1 MTENGIRM
9 NGILKTAAETSTA
22 GKRVVVPAAI
32 QGVCVYC
39 GSGKGLNPAYAVAA
53 RKLGKALADNGL
65 RLVYGGGSLGLMG
78 EVARATLG
86 GGGKVTGII
95 PDFLGAREMM
105 LKDVDELIVVENMHV
120 RKQLMFDRADAFVA
134 LPGGI
139 GTLEELVEQLTWSQ
153 LGRHAKPIVVANIE
167 GFWDPFL
174 KLLEHMKRETFIRE
188 GLDVRFN
195 VVDRIEDV
203 VPWILASGST
213 KAPEREGVIADKF

>member
-1 MTENGIRM
+1 M
-9 NGILKTAAETSTA
+9 NEILKPAVDTSAA
-22 GKRVVVPAAI
+22 KKLVVPSPV

-53 RKLGKALADNGL
+53 RKLGKALADHNL

-105 LKDVDELIVVENMHV
+105 LKDVDELIVVESMHV

-153 LGRHAKPIVVANIE
+153 LGRHTKPIVIANIE

-174 KLLEHMKRETFIRE
+174 KLLEHMKGDTFIRP
-188 GLDVRFN
+188 GLDVHFN

-203 VPWILASGST
+203 VPAILAS
-213 KAPEREGVIADKF
+213 APAKVTQREDTIAEKF

>member
-1 MTENGIRM
+1 M
-9 NGILKTAAETSTA
+9 NGIMKTAVDTTA
-22 GKRVVVPAAI
+22 GQRRLPSSI

-39 GSGKGLNPAYAVAA
+39 GSGKGLDPAYAVAA
-53 RKLGKALADNGL
+53 RKLGKALADNGI

-86 GGGKVTGII
+86 GGGKVTGVI

-105 LKDVDELIVVENMHV
+105 LKDVDELIVVESMHV

-153 LGRHAKPIVVANIE
+153 LGRHSKPIVVANIE

-174 KLLEHMKRETFIRE
+174 KLLEHMKGETFIRA
-188 GLDVRFN
+188 GLDVRFT

-203 VPWILASGST
+203 LPAIFRLAQPQS
-213 KAPEREGVIADKF
+213 AAEEAEVLEKF